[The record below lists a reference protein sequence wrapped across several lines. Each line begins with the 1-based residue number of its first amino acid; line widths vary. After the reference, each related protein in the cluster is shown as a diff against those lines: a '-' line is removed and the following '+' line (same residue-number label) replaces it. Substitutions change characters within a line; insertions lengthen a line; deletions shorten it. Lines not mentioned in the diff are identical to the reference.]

1 MAVSTVEN
9 YSNLDKK
16 ELTKDKLL
24 KNEQFIQDA
33 QTFLIDRGGYKADE
47 ILNPEDAYNAY
58 MEHFRYQ
65 NVNEY
70 TASRDLIYA
79 QTETD
84 DEGRER
90 MGRLMNTF
98 DRMDSDLG
106 WEAAKD
112 YLGGV
117 FTAPSTYAGIFTFGA
132 GKAGALAAQQ
142 GVKFGIRQALK
153 QGGLRGATG
162 SVAVDATAS
171 AGTIA
176 AQEKTRVETIEGKD
190 EIDWTNVGIGTA
202 ISTIASGTIGG
213 ITGTKQALSSFEAEK
228 VAINTIKAQKK
239 AILDANNN
247 YTKKVFLGQA
257 KGLTDAE
264 LKAVKDSAK
273 ELKKKLSLAET
284 IPEEL
289 AEGKKLKQE
298 LTKEEVWGVNSKGMN
313 LSLDEKHL
321 ENIAAA
327 GARVYHLIPP
337 RFKED
342 GTQVVKGSKEDLEER
357 FSSRITRGITDGGIS
372 PDMLGKVLKDHN
384 VTVEQLGY
392 LYAEEI
398 SRAGKVLGGQGILK
412 KQQKELFKKMNEIDA
427 KLYEMGDFTSK
438 ARKALDDKAVFGMSS
453 IGKGITHLNKARIG
467 MMTIQLATTARNTTN
482 GYMRNYV
489 YALDNLGA
497 GLYNVAKG
505 NISKIKNASDKVLK
519 DEADIAV
526 RTGVAQLRNARQ
538 AVFLKDLVLGMT
550 SNKTEALVRLFK
562 DPAFGRSEQAKEL
575 FREMGDVGLAT
586 STNGGLVGVARFL
599 NGLNTMSD
607 NMFKRAIFSR
617 ELDAII
623 QRNTGQR
630 LEDVLT
636 SGKFGSID
644 PKAISEAANRALDFT
659 YQTGKF
665 RGKGGFANDT
675 FDYIIRAGSTVP
687 GSFVT
692 PFPRYLVNQFRFIYE
707 HTPVLGMINTAG
719 ILNKTDTAER
729 FGKQIG
735 GLVTLYAMLQMR
747 ANLGDENTTA
757 FEYNTPQM
765 GPLKSNGYYDARA
778 NLGPFSAFAVAADY
792 LYKLMPNLDTTT
804 YKINIGDMEF
814 DTLIKQNP
822 RIAKDVGYSSR
833 DLVYALTGGQGRGGT
848 GLQFIDAALDMG
860 LNGINMSEE
869 RWQEPMVRFLA
880 DSINTVTVGAGVIKD
895 LVATIDPDFRKVPD
909 NTDVS
914 LFGYFMKQATRS
926 FPQTT
931 DPEVDG
937 LLGYTGVGPDRTG
950 VSERPTRSG
959 GTTMVNPL
967 LKLSLGLSEQ
977 EEKTLVEKELTRLN
991 LDFFEYAP
999 RKIKLDSS
1007 LGNKAKKFMAEYV
1020 ENEISSYVRS
1030 DEYITGIK
1038 TDFEKRLNLKNKI
1051 HHFRQMA
1058 RERVLDPKSAPNEE
1072 EVLRV
1077 HKAKFYDL
1085 PKDTQKFLNYRYRE
1099 ELKRDG
1105 WSESSDTISGNI
1117 AEDDAFVRA
1126 FSILERLKES
1136 DTKLYQFYTRPTVSG
1151 VTVSKQAK

>member
-1 MAVSTVEN
+1 MAVEPVTD
-9 YSNLDKK
+9 YSQLETK
-16 ELTKDKLL
+16 ELNKDKLL
-24 KNEQFIQDA
+24 GNEQFIEDA
-33 QTFLIDRGGYKADE
+33 QTFLIERGGYTANDVQKS
-47 ILNPEDAYNAY
+47 EDVYDAY

-84 DEGRER
+84 DAGKAR

-117 FTAPSTYAGIFTFGA
+117 FSAPSTYAGIFTFGA
-132 GKAGALAAQQ
+132 GKAGALAANQ
-142 GVKFGIRQALK
+142 GIKFGLRQALK
-153 QGGLRGATG
+153 QGGLRAAVG
-162 SVAVDATAS
+162 SAAVDTVAA

-176 AQEKTRVETIEGKD
+176 AQEQTRVETIDGKD
-190 EIDWTNVGIGTA
+190 EIDWANVGVGAA
-202 ISTIASGTIGG
+202 ISTVASGSVGLV
-213 ITGTKQALSSFEAEK
+213 TGTKKALSSFAAEEI
-228 VAINTIKAQKK
+228 AINTIKAQKTK
-239 AILDANNN
+239 ILQANNN

-257 KGLTDAE
+257 KGMTDAQ
-264 LKAVKDSAK
+264 LKAVKESAK
-273 ELKKKLSLAET
+273 DLKKKLSLAET

-289 AEGKKLKQE
+289 AEGKQLKQK
-298 LTKEEVWGVNSKGMN
+298 LTKDEVWGVNSKGMEV
-313 LSLDEKHL
+313 SLDEKHL

-337 RFKED
+337 RFKEN
-342 GTQVVKGSKEDLEER
+342 GEPFVKGSKGDLEER
-357 FSSRITRGITDGGIS
+357 FSSRITRGITSGGIT
-372 PDMLGKVLKDHN
+372 PEMLGKVLKEHN

-398 SRAGKVLGGQGILK
+398 SRAGRVLGSQGILK
-412 KQQKELFKKMNEIDA
+412 KQQKALFKEMNEIDA
-427 KLYEMGDFTSK
+427 KLYEMGDFTST
-438 ARKALDDKAVFGMSS
+438 ARKVANDQAILGMGS
-453 IGKGITHLNKARIG
+453 IGKGIVHLNKARIG

-497 GLYNVAKG
+497 GLYNIAKG

-519 DEADIAV
+519 EQADIAV
-526 RTGVAQLRNARQ
+526 RTGVSQMRNATQ
-538 AVFLKDLVLGMT
+538 AVFLKDLVLGMN
-550 SNKTEALVRLFK
+550 SNTTEALVRLYK
-562 DPAFGRSEQAKEL
+562 DPTFGRSDQAKYL
-575 FREMGDVGLAT
+575 FKEMGDVGMAT
-586 STNGGLVGVARFL
+586 GTETGLVGVARFL
-599 NGLNTMSD
+599 NGFNTMSD

-623 QRNTGQR
+623 YGQTGQR
-630 LEDVLT
+630 LQDVLK

-644 PKAISEAANRALDFT
+644 PKALSEAANRALDFT

-665 RGKGGFANDT
+665 KGKGGFANET
-675 FDYIIRAGSTVP
+675 FDYLIKAGSTVP

-735 GLVTLYAMLQMR
+735 GLTTLYAMLQMR

-792 LYKLMPNLDTTT
+792 LYKLMPNVDKTT
-804 YKINIGDMEF
+804 YKINIGDMDF

-833 DLVYALTGGQGRGGT
+833 DLIYALTGGQGRGGT
-848 GLQFIDAALDMG
+848 GLQFIDAALDIG
-860 LNGINMSEE
+860 QNGINMSEE
-869 RWQEPMVRFLA
+869 QWQEPMIRFLA
-880 DSINTVTVGAGVIKD
+880 DTINTVTVGAGVIKD
-895 LVATIDPDFRKVPD
+895 LVATVDPDFRKVPD

-931 DPEVDG
+931 DPNVDG
-937 LLGYTGVGPDRTG
+937 LLGYKGIGPQRTDI
-950 VSERPTRSG
+950 SEKPTRSG
-959 GTTMVNPL
+959 GTTMTNPL
-967 LKLSLGLSEQ
+967 LKLTLGLSEQ
-977 EEKTLVEKELTRLN
+977 EEKTLAEKELTRLN
-991 LDFFEYAP
+991 LEYFEYAP
-999 RKIKLDSS
+999 RKIKLDGS
-1007 LGNKAKKFMAEYV
+1007 LGNKAKAFMGKYV
-1020 ENEISSYVRS
+1020 ENQITSYLQS
-1030 DEYITGIK
+1030 DDYNDIPS
-1038 TDFEKRLNLKNKI
+1038 DFEKRLNLKREL
-1051 HHFRQMA
+1051 HMFRQKA
-1058 RERVLDPKSAPNEE
+1058 RDAVLDPNSAKNDDEI
-1072 EVLRV
+1072 LRI

-1085 PKDTQKFLNYRYRE
+1085 PKETQKFLSYRYRE
-1099 ELKRDG
+1099 ELRNDG
-1105 WSESSDTISGNI
+1105 WTEPLETVTGNL
-1117 AEDDAFVRA
+1117 AKDNEYVRA
-1126 FSILERLKES
+1126 FAILERLKES
-1136 DTKLYQFYTRPTVSG
+1136 DTKMYDFYTRPTVSG
-1151 VTVSKQAK
+1151 VIKLPQD

>member
-1 MAVSTVEN
+1 MAVATIEN
-9 YSNLDKK
+9 YSKSEKK
-16 ELTKDKLL
+16 ELSKEKLL
-24 KNEQFIQDA
+24 QNEQFITDA
-33 QTFLIDRGGYKADE
+33 QTFLIDRGGYKADD
-47 ILNPEDAYNAY
+47 ILKAEDAYDAY

-84 DEGRER
+84 DAGRER

-142 GVKFGIRQALK
+142 GIKFGIRQALK
-153 QGGLRGATG
+153 KGGLRGAIG
-162 SVAVDATAS
+162 SAAVDSVAAG
-171 AGTIA
+171 GTIA
-176 AQEKTRVETIEGKD
+176 AQEQTRVETIDGKD
-190 EIDWTNVGIGTA
+190 EIDWTNVGTGAA
-202 ISTIASGTIGG
+202 ISTVASGLVGG
-213 ITGTKQALSSFEAEK
+213 VTGTKQALSSFGAEEI
-228 VAINTIKAQKK
+228 AINTVKAQKK
-239 AILDANNN
+239 AILKANST

-257 KGLTDAE
+257 KGMSDPE
-264 LKAVKDSAK
+264 LKAVKESAK
-273 ELKKKLSLAET
+273 DLKKKLSLAKT

-289 AEGKKLKQE
+289 AEGKKLKKE
-298 LTKEEVWGVNSKGMN
+298 ITKDEVWGVNSKGMSV
-313 LSLDEKHL
+313 SLDEKQL

-327 GARVYHLIPP
+327 GARVYHLIEP

-342 GTQVVKGSKEDLEER
+342 GTQVIKGSKADLEER
-357 FSSRITRGITDGGIS
+357 FSSRITRGITGGSIS
-372 PDMLGKVLKDHN
+372 PNKLSKVLKDHN

-398 SRAGKVLGGQGILK
+398 SRAGKVLGSQGILK
-412 KQQKELFKKMNEIDA
+412 KQQKELFKKMNKIDA
-427 KLYEMGDFTSK
+427 ALYEMGDFTSQ
-438 ARKALDDKAVFGMSS
+438 ARKVLNDQAVFGMSS

-497 GLYNVAKG
+497 GLYNTAKG
-505 NISKIKNASDKVLK
+505 SIYKIKNSSDKVLK
-519 DEADIAV
+519 EEADKAV

-538 AVFLKDLVLGMT
+538 AVFLKDLVLGMNST
-550 SNKTEALVRLFK
+550 KTEALVRLFK
-562 DPAFGRSEQAKEL
+562 DPTFGRSEQAKEL

-586 STNGGLVGVARFL
+586 GADGGLIGVARFF

-665 RGKGGFANDT
+665 KGKGGFANDT
-675 FDYIIRAGSTVP
+675 FDYIIKAGSTVP

-735 GLVTLYAMLQMR
+735 GLTTLYAMLQMR

-792 LYKLMPNLDTTT
+792 MYKLLPNLDDTT
-804 YKINIGDMEF
+804 YKLNIGDMKF

-822 RIAKDVGYSSR
+822 RIAKDVGYSKR
-833 DLVYALTGGQGRGGT
+833 DLIYALTGGQGRGGT

-860 LNGINMSEE
+860 LNGINIGEE
-869 RWQEPMVRFLA
+869 QWQEPLVRFLA
-880 DSINTVTVGAGVIKD
+880 DTINTVTVGAGVIKD

-914 LFGYFMKQATRS
+914 LLGYFMKQATRS

-937 LLGYTGVGPDRTG
+937 LLGYTGIGPDRTG

-959 GTTMVNPL
+959 GTTMTNPL
-967 LKLSLGLSEQ
+967 LKLTLGLSEQ
-977 EEKTLVEKELTRLN
+977 EEKTLAEKELTRLN
-991 LDFFEYAP
+991 LDYFDYAP
-999 RKIKLDSS
+999 RKIKLDGS
-1007 LGNKAKKFMAEYV
+1007 LSNKSRGFMAKFV
-1020 ENEISSYVRS
+1020 EKEITSYIRGDDYRDIPS
-1030 DEYITGIK
+1030 
-1038 TDFEKRLNLKNKI
+1038 DFEKRLNLKTQILN
-1051 HHFRQMA
+1051 FRQKA
-1058 RERVLDPKSAPNEE
+1058 RDMVLDPNSSIDDEE
-1072 EVLRV
+1072 IVRI

-1105 WSESSDTISGNI
+1105 WSEPLETVSGNL
-1117 AEDDAFVRA
+1117 AKDEAFVRA
-1126 FSILERLKES
+1126 FAILERLKGS
-1136 DTKLYQFYTRPTVSG
+1136 DTKLYEFYTRPTVPG
-1151 VTVSKQAK
+1151 VFKQN